1 MKCSGI
7 VSEKWG
13 SSMAKLTEIFASNV
27 FSESIMRERLPKETF
42 TDLMQT
48 IQNGDELE
56 YSTAMTVAACMKEWA
71 VEKGATHYCHWFQ
84 PMTGVTAEKHNSFI
98 SPIQG
103 GKAILEFSGKEL
115 IRGESDASS
124 FPSGG
129 LRATFEA
136 RGYTAW
142 DPTSSAFVLN
152 KTLYIPT
159 AFCSYSG
166 VALDKKTPLLRSMSA
181 LNKQAMRVLRLL
193 GNKTSRQVISTLGI
207 EQEYFIVDRELYN
220 RRPDLLYTGRTLF
233 GAPPPKGQEMDYHY
247 YGHIKPRIAKFMQQ
261 VDTELWKLGVCA
273 KTRHNEAAPAQ
284 HELACLYDT
293 CNIAT
298 DHNQLVMEILKQVAE
313 EHGLICLLHEKPFAG
328 VNGSGKHNN
337 WSVSTDDGINLLK
350 PGKTVEENTRFLL
363 FLLAV
368 IKAVDEYSELLR
380 MSVATYSN
388 DLRLGGNEAPPAVI
402 SIFLGEQLSTLL
414 DSIAEGAPVEASD
427 TSWLALGV
435 ASIPKLKTD
444 NTDRNRTS
452 PFAFTGNKFEFRMP
466 GSSLA
471 MADPNIILNT
481 AVAESLSEFA
491 DFLEASQDPDLALNE
506 LLRNTIIEH
515 RRIIFNGNNYSPQWR
530 DEAIKR
536 GLLILDSA
544 VDAIRYYTEP
554 KSIALFTKHQVLDCT
569 ELRSRSD
576 IAYENYIKAARVE
589 AETMLEMIHRQ
600 IVPAAIKYQDLVL
613 SVIEKKKNLEI
624 GPIPESSIIRE
635 ISLLLNGL
643 QVLSRKLEKNISD
656 IPVEGNENLARY
668 WLGTVLPIMNELRST
683 ADRLEHITEDNLW
696 PFPTYGDLLFKI

>member
-1 MKCSGI
+1 MKYSGI

>member
-1 MKCSGI
+1 MKYSGI

-600 IVPAAIKYQDLVL
+600 IVPAAIKYQDFVL

>member
-1 MKCSGI
+1 
-7 VSEKWG
+7 
-13 SSMAKLTEIFASNV
+13 
-27 FSESIMRERLPKETF
+27 
-42 TDLMQT
+42 
-48 IQNGDELE
+48 
-56 YSTAMTVAACMKEWA
+56 
-71 VEKGATHYCHWFQ
+71 
-84 PMTGVTAEKHNSFI
+84 
-98 SPIQG
+98 
-103 GKAILEFSGKEL
+103 
-115 IRGESDASS
+115 
-124 FPSGG
+124 
-129 LRATFEA
+129 
-136 RGYTAW
+136 
-142 DPTSSAFVLN
+142 
-152 KTLYIPT
+152 
-159 AFCSYSG
+159 
-166 VALDKKTPLLRSMSA
+166 
-181 LNKQAMRVLRLL
+181 
-193 GNKTSRQVISTLGI
+193 
-207 EQEYFIVDRELYN
+207 
-220 RRPDLLYTGRTLF
+220 
-233 GAPPPKGQEMDYHY
+233 
-247 YGHIKPRIAKFMQQ
+247 
-261 VDTELWKLGVCA
+261 
-273 KTRHNEAAPAQ
+273 
-284 HELACLYDT
+284 
-293 CNIAT
+293 
-298 DHNQLVMEILKQVAE
+298 
-313 EHGLICLLHEKPFAG
+313 
-328 VNGSGKHNN
+328 
-337 WSVSTDDGINLLK
+337 
-350 PGKTVEENTRFLL
+350 
-363 FLLAV
+363 
-368 IKAVDEYSELLR
+368 
-380 MSVATYSN
+380 
-388 DLRLGGNEAPPAVI
+388 
-402 SIFLGEQLSTLL
+402 
-414 DSIAEGAPVEASD
+414 
-427 TSWLALGV
+427 
-435 ASIPKLKTD
+435 
-444 NTDRNRTS
+444 
-452 PFAFTGNKFEFRMP
+452 MP

-643 QVLSRKLEKNISD
+643 QVLARKLEKNISD

>member
-1 MKCSGI
+1 MKYSGI

-576 IAYENYIKAARVE
+576 IAYENYIKAAHVE